1 MKVGLVAPPWVP
13 VPPVGY
19 GGTEA
24 VVDLLA
30 RGLEAAGHEVLLFTV
45 GESTCPVPRRWLDEG
60 AVEPMGS
67 GTAEAAHVLAAYTA
81 MAEERV
87 DVVHDHTALGPLLG
101 RTVTTEPVVVT
112 TSHLGYTPDV
122 LRLLEAT
129 ARVVPVVAIS
139 HAQAAAAPGVRFT
152 RVIHHGVD
160 LERYRRGDGD
170 GGYLAFLGRM
180 SPDKGPDRAI
190 EAARRAGLPL
200 RMCAKMR
207 SADEVEFFEER
218 VRPLLGGDVEYAGEL
233 DDAGRVE
240 LLRGAV
246 ALLDPIRWA
255 EPFGLVMVE
264 ALACGTPVLVAP
276 LGAAPEIVEDGVT
289 GFLCADDDA
298 FVAAIGR
305 LSSIDRSACRAAAEE
320 RFSGERM
327 TRDHLDL
334 YRELL
339 GGQVIDLAERVNRR

>member
-30 RGLEAAGHEVLLFTV
+30 RGLVAAGHDVLLYTV
-45 GESTCPVPRRWLDEG
+45 GESTCPVPRRWLNET
-60 AVEPMGS
+60 AVGPMGS
-67 GTAEAAHVLAAYTA
+67 GTAEAAHALAAYAA
-81 MAEERV
+81 MAEEDV
-87 DVVHDHTALGPLLG
+87 DVVHDHTVLGPLLG
-101 RTVTTEPVVVT
+101 RALSTDRAVVT

-129 ARVVPVVAIS
+129 ARSVPVVAIS
-139 HAQAAAAPGVRFT
+139 RAQAAAAPHIPFA

-160 LERYRRGDGD
+160 LDRFRMGQGD

-180 SPDKGPDRAI
+180 SSDKGPDRAI
-190 EAARRAGLPL
+190 AAARRAGLPL
-200 RMCAKMR
+200 RMSAKMR
-207 SADEVEFFEER
+207 SPDEVEFFEQR
-218 VRPLLGGDVEYAGEL
+218 IRPMLGPDVEYAGEL
-233 DDAGRVE
+233 DDTGRTE

-264 ALACGTPVLVAP
+264 ALACGTPVLVSP
-276 LGAAPEIVEDGVT
+276 LGAAPEIVDDGVT

-298 FVAAIGR
+298 FVNAIGR
-305 LSSIDRSACRAAAEE
+305 VRSVDRAACRAAVEQ
-320 RFSGERM
+320 RFSGARM
-327 TRDHLDL
+327 TRDHLEL
-334 YRELL
+334 Y
-339 GGQVIDLAERVNRR
+339 GQLVTRRTIDLTEVVQP

>member
-1 MKVGLVAPPWVP
+1 VKVGLVAPPWVQ

-45 GESTCPVPRRWLDEG
+45 GESTCPVPRRWLDQR

-67 GTAEAAHVLAAYTA
+67 GTAEAAHVLAAYAA

-139 HAQAAAAPGVRFT
+139 HAQAAAAPRVPFT

-160 LERYRRGDGD
+160 LDRYRRGDGD

-207 SADEVEFFEER
+207 SADEVDFFEQR
-218 VRPLLGGDVEYAGEL
+218 VRPLLGPDVEYAGEL

-246 ALLDPIRWA
+246 ALL
-255 EPFGLVMVE
+255 MVE

-276 LGAAPEIVEDGVT
+276 LGAAPEIVDDGVT
-289 GFLCADDDA
+289 GFLCPDDDA

-305 LSSIDRSACRAAAEE
+305 VSSIDRSACRAAAEE

-334 YRELL
+334 YVELL
-339 GGQVIDLAERVNRR
+339 GRRVIDLAERVTRR

>member
-1 MKVGLVAPPWVP
+1 MKVGLVAPPWVS

-24 VVDLLA
+24 VVDVLA
-30 RGLEAAGHEVLLFTV
+30 RGLVAAGHEVVLFTV
-45 GESTCPVPRRWLDEG
+45 GESSCPVPPRWLNETG
-60 AVEPMGS
+60 VEPMGS
-67 GTAEAAHVLAAYTA
+67 GTAEAAHVLAAYAA
-81 MAEERV
+81 MAEEDV

-101 RTVTTEPVVVT
+101 RAVSTDRVVVT

-139 HAQAAAAPGVRFT
+139 HAQVVAAPRVRFV
-152 RVIHHGVD
+152 RVIHHGLD
-160 LERYRRGDGD
+160 LDRYPLGAGD

-200 RMCAKMR
+200 RMSAKMR
-207 SADEVEFFEER
+207 SADEVEFFEQR
-218 VRPLLGGDVEYAGEL
+218 VRPLLGPDVEYAGEL
-233 DDAGRVE
+233 DDEGRTE
-240 LLRGAV
+240 LLQGAV

-255 EPFGLVMVE
+255 EPFGLVMIE
-264 ALACGTPVLVAP
+264 ALACGTPVLVSP

-298 FVAAIGR
+298 FVEALDR
-305 LSSIDRSACRAAAEE
+305 VPSIDRAACRAAAEQ

-327 TRDHLDL
+327 TRDHLAL
-334 YRELL
+334 YGDLL
-339 GGQVIDLAERVNRR
+339 GDRTIDLTEVVQP